1 MKNPFRYF
9 NSSPEIIRNVVMLYV
24 RYPLSL
30 RQVEDLLFERG
41 IDICHETVRYWWN
54 RFGPLFAAEIR
65 KRRIVRRNWS
75 NWRWHFDEVFVRI
88 NGETHYLW
96 RAVDHEGGIVRLKP
110 YFRIFPLLSQLQ
122 SPVLIRSKPD
132 KTCLCAL
139 KSSKGDGERRPSR
152 FNLMVWTP
160 PFRRRVRQNGVWFE
174 LQTEGAS
181 TMDITTIGFDL
192 AKTVFQ
198 VHGADGEGRAVLR
211 RKLRRGKVL
220 AFFAG
225 LPSCL
230 VGMEAC
236 ASAHYWAREI
246 QALGH
251 EVRLIPP
258 QYVRPFVKTN
268 KNDAADAEAIC
279 EAVTRPTMRFAPAKS
294 AEQQS
299 VLMLHRARELLVRQR
314 TMVINALR
322 GHCAELGLIVAQG
335 ASKVEELVA
344 IIEDPGDVRL
354 PPLAREALGS
364 LVEQLHSA
372 QARIKQLEATLLAWH
387 RSNQASRRLATIPG
401 VGVITATAL
410 VATIGDGAQFR
421 SGRQLSAWLGLVP
434 RQHSSGGK
442 DRLGRISKRGDG
454 YIRRLLV
461 HGARSVLR
469 WRRAKPGTGPGWTD
483 RLLARRP
490 TNVVLVAMANKT
502 ARVAWAL
509 LRYERIYRPTPA

>member
-1 MKNPFRYF
+1 
-9 NSSPEIIRNVVMLYV
+9 
-24 RYPLSL
+24 
-30 RQVEDLLFERG
+30 
-41 IDICHETVRYWWN
+41 
-54 RFGPLFAAEIR
+54 
-65 KRRIVRRNWS
+65 
-75 NWRWHFDEVFVRI
+75 
-88 NGETHYLW
+88 
-96 RAVDHEGGIVRLKP
+96 
-110 YFRIFPLLSQLQ
+110 
-122 SPVLIRSKPD
+122 
-132 KTCLCAL
+132 
-139 KSSKGDGERRPSR
+139 
-152 FNLMVWTP
+152 
-160 PFRRRVRQNGVWFE
+160 
-174 LQTEGAS
+174 
-181 TMDITTIGFDL
+181 MDITIIGFDL

-434 RQHSSGGK
+434 RQHSSDARTGWGGSRSAGMAISGACSCMVREACCAGAAPSRARGLAGPTGSWRGGRQTSCWSPWPIRPPASPGHCSDTSVSI
-442 DRLGRISKRGDG
+442 DRRPPDQLESG
-454 YIRRLLV
+454 Y
-461 HGARSVLR
+461 
-469 WRRAKPGTGPGWTD
+469 K
-483 RLLARRP
+483 LARV
-490 TNVVLVAMANKT
+490 TT
-502 ARVAWAL
+502 
-509 LRYERIYRPTPA
+509 I

>member
-1 MKNPFRYF
+1 
-9 NSSPEIIRNVVMLYV
+9 
-24 RYPLSL
+24 
-30 RQVEDLLFERG
+30 
-41 IDICHETVRYWWN
+41 
-54 RFGPLFAAEIR
+54 
-65 KRRIVRRNWS
+65 
-75 NWRWHFDEVFVRI
+75 
-88 NGETHYLW
+88 
-96 RAVDHEGGIVRLKP
+96 
-110 YFRIFPLLSQLQ
+110 
-122 SPVLIRSKPD
+122 
-132 KTCLCAL
+132 
-139 KSSKGDGERRPSR
+139 
-152 FNLMVWTP
+152 
-160 PFRRRVRQNGVWFE
+160 
-174 LQTEGAS
+174 
-181 TMDITTIGFDL
+181 MDITTIGFDL

-220 AFFAG
+220 GFFAG

-434 RQHSSGGK
+434 RRTLEWRQGQAGADARSS
-442 DRLGRISKRGDG
+442 GDG

-461 HGARSVLR
+461 HGERSVLR
-469 WRRAKPGTGPGWTD
+469 WRRANPSTGPGWTD

-490 TNVVLVAMANKT
+490 TNVVLVTPWPIRQTASTLGKAQIRPYLRTDGRLTSWKVGSKL
-502 ARVAWAL
+502 ARVSTICRATQWVL
-509 LRYERIYRPTPA
+509 EP

>member
-1 MKNPFRYF
+1 MGAVHVAGAQRAT
-9 NSSPEIIRNVVMLYV
+9 L
-24 RYPLSL
+24 
-30 RQVEDLLFERG
+30 QVAELVE
-41 IDICHETVRYWWN
+41 HEQRVIT
-54 RFGPLFAAEIR
+54 GAAEVAVIGR
-65 KRRIVRRNWS
+65 ALLLTECRADGAVHVEHHAPRRIVVVNPVDPHPRQVRKG
-75 NWRWHFDEVFVRI
+75 REVLVVRQQLGLEPPHLAGRCPAALDRLAADDPAHRGI
-88 NGETHYLW
+88 KPEPVGVVDILVAGETPIDGL
-96 RAVDHEGGIVRLKP
+96 AKETDGMDAP
-110 YFRIFPLLSQLQ
+110 YHG
-122 SPVLIRSKPD
+122 VM
-132 KTCLCAL
+132 CARTEF
-139 KSSKGDGERRPSR
+139 G
-152 FNLMVWTP
+152 
-160 PFRRRVRQNGVWFE
+160 FE

-198 VHGADGEGRAVLR
+198 VHGADGEGRVVLR

-220 AFFAG
+220 ALFAG
-225 LPSCL
+225 LPTCL

-236 ASAHYWAREI
+236 ASAHYWAREL

-279 EAVTRPTMRFAPAKS
+279 EAVTRPTMRFAAAKS
-294 AEQQS
+294 SEQQS

-335 ASKVEELVA
+335 PSKVEELVA
-344 IIEDPGDVRL
+344 IIEDPDDGRL
-354 PPLAREALGS
+354 PPLAREALGM
-364 LVEQLHSA
+364 LVEQLRSA
-372 QARIKQLEATLLAWH
+372 QARIKVLEATLLAWH

-461 HGARSVLR
+461 HGARTVLR
-469 WRRAKPGTGPGWTD
+469 WRRVKPGPRPGWTD
-483 RLLARRP
+483 QLLARRP

-509 LRYERIYRPTPA
+509 LRYERIYEPVPA

>member
-1 MKNPFRYF
+1 
-9 NSSPEIIRNVVMLYV
+9 
-24 RYPLSL
+24 
-30 RQVEDLLFERG
+30 
-41 IDICHETVRYWWN
+41 
-54 RFGPLFAAEIR
+54 
-65 KRRIVRRNWS
+65 
-75 NWRWHFDEVFVRI
+75 
-88 NGETHYLW
+88 
-96 RAVDHEGGIVRLKP
+96 
-110 YFRIFPLLSQLQ
+110 
-122 SPVLIRSKPD
+122 
-132 KTCLCAL
+132 
-139 KSSKGDGERRPSR
+139 
-152 FNLMVWTP
+152 
-160 PFRRRVRQNGVWFE
+160 
-174 LQTEGAS
+174 
-181 TMDITTIGFDL
+181 MDITTIGFDL

-220 AFFAG
+220 AFLAG

-236 ASAHYWAREI
+236 ASAHYWAREL

-251 EVRLIPP
+251 KVRLIPP

-322 GHCAELGLIVAQG
+322 GHYAELGLIVAQG
-335 ASKVEELVA
+335 ASRVEELVA
-344 IIEDPGDVRL
+344 IIEDPGDERL

-364 LVEQLHSA
+364 LVEQLCSA
-372 QARIKQLEATLLAWH
+372 QARIKQLEATLMAWH

-469 WRRAKPGTGPGWTD
+469 WRRAKPGTRPGWSD
-483 RLLARRP
+483 QLLARRP

-502 ARVAWAL
+502 ARVARNGPVPDHGSPVAGTPAAKASPSSATPDRARCRCPRSNPPGASGNSARAAPRARPSGPRNKAGSSPRQRRRSRPRPAPTASGHKTHDPESAASPTSSPSGPPDHPSAVPSPSANPPANQGTRESDGADLINGL
-509 LRYERIYRPTPA
+509 LRPFHLRWQGHEDRFDVAAGLEPECRAAVVD

>member
-1 MKNPFRYF
+1 MLA
-9 NSSPEIIRNVVMLYV
+9 SSE
-24 RYPLSL
+24 
-30 RQVEDLLFERG
+30 
-41 IDICHETVRYWWN
+41 
-54 RFGPLFAAEIR
+54 FA
-65 KRRIVRRNWS
+65 
-75 NWRWHFDEVFVRI
+75 
-88 NGETHYLW
+88 
-96 RAVDHEGGIVRLKP
+96 
-110 YFRIFPLLSQLQ
+110 
-122 SPVLIRSKPD
+122 
-132 KTCLCAL
+132 
-139 KSSKGDGERRPSR
+139 
-152 FNLMVWTP
+152 LMVWTP
-160 PFRRRVRQNGVWFE
+160 LFGVMCARMEFGFE

-198 VHGADGEGRAVLR
+198 VHGADGEGRPVLR

-236 ASAHYWAREI
+236 ASAHYWAREL

-294 AEQQS
+294 TEQQS

-322 GHCAELGLIVAQG
+322 GHCAKLGLIVAQG
-335 ASKVEELVA
+335 ASRVEELIA
-344 IIEDPGDVRL
+344 IIEDPDDARL
-354 PPLAREALGS
+354 PPLAREALGM
-364 LVEQLHSA
+364 LVEHA

-387 RSNQASRRLATIPG
+387 RSNEARRRLATIPG

-410 VATIGDGAQFR
+410 AATIGDGAQ

-434 RQHSSGGK
+434 QQHSSGGK
-442 DRLGRISKRGDG
+442 DGWGGYRSVGMAISGACSCMVREPCCAGAAPSRARGLIGPTNSWPGGRPTSSWSPWP
-454 YIRRLLV
+454 IRRPASPG
-461 HGARSVLR
+461 HCSGTSVSTN
-469 WRRAKPGTGPGWTD
+469 RRRHSP
-483 RLLARRP
+483 LANRYRI
-490 TNVVLVAMANKT
+490 
-502 ARVAWAL
+502 ARVAT
-509 LRYERIYRPTPA
+509 I

>member
-1 MKNPFRYF
+1 
-9 NSSPEIIRNVVMLYV
+9 
-24 RYPLSL
+24 
-30 RQVEDLLFERG
+30 
-41 IDICHETVRYWWN
+41 
-54 RFGPLFAAEIR
+54 
-65 KRRIVRRNWS
+65 
-75 NWRWHFDEVFVRI
+75 
-88 NGETHYLW
+88 
-96 RAVDHEGGIVRLKP
+96 
-110 YFRIFPLLSQLQ
+110 
-122 SPVLIRSKPD
+122 
-132 KTCLCAL
+132 
-139 KSSKGDGERRPSR
+139 
-152 FNLMVWTP
+152 
-160 PFRRRVRQNGVWFE
+160 
-174 LQTEGAS
+174 
-181 TMDITTIGFDL
+181 MDITTIGFDL

-198 VHGADGEGRAVLR
+198 VHGADGEGRPVLR

-236 ASAHYWAREI
+236 ASAHYWAREL
-246 QALGH
+246 QAHGH
-251 EVRLIPP
+251 KVQLIPP

-322 GHCAELGLIVAQG
+322 GHCAEFGLIVAQG

-364 LVEQLHSA
+364 LVEQLRSA
-372 QARIKQLEATLLAWH
+372 QARIKQLEVTLLAWH
-387 RSNQASRRLATIPG
+387 RSNEASRRLATIPG

-434 RQHSSGGK
+434 RQHSK
-442 DRLGRISKRGDG
+442 
-454 YIRRLLV
+454 
-461 HGARSVLR
+461 
-469 WRRAKPGTGPGWTD
+469 WRQG
-483 RLLARRP
+483 
-490 TNVVLVAMANKT
+490 
-502 ARVAWAL
+502 
-509 LRYERIYRPTPA
+509 